1 MLTAHDHIAM
11 RESLDTFTEMEDDP
25 SEPADS
31 DVLDDLEEQVDENV
45 TIATI
50 DKTNGPLGATV
61 RNEGD
66 KVIVS
71 RIVKGGA
78 AEMSGKYMLAWF
90 PKIQVL

>member
-78 AEMSGKYMLAWF
+78 AEMSGKYMLA
-90 PKIQVL
+90 

>member
-1 MLTAHDHIAM
+1 M

-25 SEPADS
+25 SEPAYS
-31 DVLDDLEEQVDENV
+31 DVLDELDEQGDENV

-78 AEMSGKYMLAWF
+78 AEMSDKYMLASF
-90 PKIQVL
+90 PNT

>member
-1 MLTAHDHIAM
+1 M

-50 DKTNGPLGATV
+50 DKTNGPLGATD

>member
-1 MLTAHDHIAM
+1 M

-31 DVLDDLEEQVDENV
+31 DVLDELEEQGDENV

-78 AEMSGKYMLAWF
+78 AEMSGKCMLASF
-90 PKIQVL
+90 PNAQVV

>member
-1 MLTAHDHIAM
+1 MLTAHDHIAI

>member
-1 MLTAHDHIAM
+1 M